1 MHLPGRPFLPGRV
14 LITNSNAHY
23 SKEYDYVIPGRLKV
37 LPVSWLYGGS
47 QFMKPVGE
55 MKEMI
60 RYMKE
65 HHPLGPNRS
74 VEPIR

>member
-1 MHLPGRPFLPGRV
+1 M
-14 LITNSNAHY
+14 
-23 SKEYDYVIPGRLKV
+23 PGRLKV
-37 LPVSWLYGGS
+37 VPVSWLYGGS

-55 MKEMI
+55 MKEVI